1 MHCSARVIPGMRSS
15 GETARVRRGL
25 IRVRTGPAVWSSGGG
40 DASNEDFTGTG
51 EAPAAA
57 TLLSSGLDK
66 SRMTLSVPLFV
77 LDALSIPIMLRALT
91 PRYRQWVLACD
102 HAFAFVWR
110 ATLLSTP
117 NWSIRLF
124 GRRIFT
130 AVLNRQRGAY
140 DAISARCADL
150 SSSLSAAARLRIL
163 FTACQQSAIGIEW
176 YSPCKVYAIKA
187 PGIGTRVAKRGPAAS
202 KSSSSPSDASS
213 YVCSVFVCVLSESSS
228 FV

>member
-1 MHCSARVIPGMRSS
+1 M
-15 GETARVRRGL
+15 
-25 IRVRTGPAVWSSGGG
+25 
-40 DASNEDFTGTG
+40 
-51 EAPAAA
+51 
-57 TLLSSGLDK
+57 
-66 SRMTLSVPLFV
+66 
-77 LDALSIPIMLRALT
+77 DALSTPIMLRALT
-91 PRYRQWVLACD
+91 PRYRQWVLTCD

-176 YSPCKVYAIKA
+176 YSPCKVYAMKA

-213 YVCSVFVCVLSESSS
+213 YVCSVFVLLIAQLALSCACGVVTLRFTSSS
-228 FV
+228 MLSVGFHASMDIQPIRCSLCLC